1 MRGAIGDVIGW
12 AFISSAFVAALWLVP
27 F

>member
-1 MRGAIGDVIGW
+1 MRAIGDVIGW